1 MKKELLSAIAIFLA
15 TTGMQTV
22 AAQNATDIL
31 TPEKGYELVTAMP
44 ENLNDYYFVLT
55 EKRATDLM
63 ITATS
68 TDGPRYMKA
77 TDPGENKNV
86 VWMIEPENG
95 FNGYETGYAIQ
106 SLSKNTYIKPG
117 GNDPWN
123 VWLSAQSE
131 LTGVTQFVFSYNE
144 TDGYWTFK
152 NGPNKGEN
160 YLGTW
165 DNVPEAFVDNSRMAA
180 NKIGDNIGQ
189 YLIYSIERTVYS
201 KYEIQPL
208 INELTALKAE
218 LNAAW
223 GTKIDQ
229 AIADAEAATNDEA
242 IVTAVQNLKA
252 MITEISDFQNKKET
266 ELPRLVTFC
275 ESLYTETEVSMNED
289 TRRNAFKEAM
299 DAAQKAVETAASVE
313 ELTSAIELYQKAI
326 ADFAPVAKPAEGSS
340 LNFSYYVEQLS
351 YSINGW
357 TKTYTCQNHAH
368 KTSTEKNNGE
378 YSVTEAEGFIENWNP
393 SNFSTAGQLSYTLTE
408 LPAGLYTISAYTF
421 DNVMS
426 GKVEFFAGDQSKV
439 IDPSTSLFSLSVL
452 ENVKVDASGILTF
465 GINIPEANVTNWVGI
480 SHIQLA
486 KTGILDNSEL
496 ITALQEKLL
505 VANELVAQAMAADK
519 KTALNT
525 AIAKAETVNEN
536 STVNEISEAASALD
550 VAILGAQE
558 SIPEYEKFKV
568 ILDDVNAKAETLTDY
583 DAEAYTTAINEKLT
597 AYNEGTLAGIS
608 DEALALY
615 TILADAAK
623 SQKWQA
629 GTDYTLAIINNSFET
644 GDLTGWVLPNGQSSD
659 TNVVT
664 PDGSH
669 ATEGADGNH
678 IFNTWWQGV
687 PMEQTIEG
695 LPEGKYILS
704 LLYTGEAPETS
715 GFYVVTNGTPSE
727 KFTTA
732 QTGKLQEISTVAVVG
747 EDGKLVIRVQ
757 GSAQDGSYAPENYW
771 FWYKADNFRL
781 TPVVETINVSV
792 AENGWSTMILP
803 FTAEIPQSMTVY
815 SCNEV
820 DENNQLVLNE
830 TDLIEANTPY
840 IIKGEENTYSF
851 TGANSSSKNSYNS
864 GFLTGV
870 YASTQ
875 IPAGSYMLQSE
886 TETSAFYLIEEG
898 NEQTV
903 NAYNAYLSVPA
914 ESGITAAVL
923 TLPNMGGGTAI
934 ETIESAESLVNV
946 YSISGILIR
955 KNVKKNEALNGLSK
969 GIYIING
976 VKTVIK

>member
-1 MKKELLSAIAIFLA
+1 MKKELLSAMAIFLA

-22 AAQNATDIL
+22 VAQNATDIL

-44 ENLNDYYFVLT
+44 ENLNDYYFILT

-63 ITATS
+63 VTATS

-106 SLSKNTYIKPG
+106 SLSENTYIKPG

-165 DNVPEAFVDNSRMAA
+165 DNIPEAFVDNSRMAA
-180 NKIGDNIGQ
+180 NKTGDNIGQ
-189 YLIYSIERTVYS
+189 YLIYSIERTAYS

-208 INELTALKAE
+208 IDELTTLKAE

-229 AIADAEAATNDEA
+229 AIDDAEAATDDEA
-242 IVTAVQNLKA
+242 IFAAVQNLKA
-252 MITEISDFQNKKET
+252 MITEISDFQSKKEA

-275 ESLYTETEVSMNED
+275 ESLYTETETSMSED

-299 DAAQKAVETAASVE
+299 DAAQEAVETAASVE
-313 ELTSAIELYQKAI
+313 ELTSAIGLYQKAV

-351 YSINGW
+351 YSIDGW

-368 KTSTEKNNGE
+368 KNSTEKNNGE
-378 YSVTEAEGFIENWNP
+378 YAVTEAEGFIENWNP
-393 SNFSTAGQLSYTLTE
+393 SHFSTAGQLSYSLTE

-426 GKVEFFAGDQSKV
+426 GKVEFFAGDQSKT
-439 IDPSTSLFSLSVL
+439 IDASTNLFSLSVL

-465 GINIPEANVTNWVGI
+465 GINVPEANVTNWVGI

-519 KTALNT
+519 KSALNT
-525 AIAKAETVNEN
+525 AIAKAEAVDEN
-536 STVNEISEAASALD
+536 STVNEISEAATALD
-550 VAILGAQE
+550 AAILGAQE
-558 SIPEYEKFKV
+558 SIPEYEKFKA

-583 DAEAYTTAINEKLT
+583 DTETYTAAINEKLT
-597 AYNEGTLAGIS
+597 AYNEGTLAEIS
-608 DEALALY
+608 DETLALY

-669 ATEGADGNH
+669 ATEGADGNY

-695 LPEGKYILS
+695 LPEGKYTLS

-715 GFYVVTNGTPSE
+715 GFYVVANGTPSE

-732 QTGKLQEISTVAVVG
+732 EAGKLQEVSTVAVVG

-757 GSAQDGSYAPENYW
+757 GSAEDGSYAPENYW
-771 FWYKADNFRL
+771 FWYKTDNFRL

-792 AENGWSTMILP
+792 TGNGWSTMILP
-803 FTAEIPQSMTVY
+803 FAAEIPQGMTVY

-830 TDLIEANTPY
+830 TDQIEANTPY
-840 IIKGEENTYSF
+840 IIESEEETYSF
-851 TGANSSSKNSYNS
+851 TGANGSSKDSYNS

-870 YASTQ
+870 YANTQ
-875 IPAGSYMLQSE
+875 VPAGSYLLRDE
-886 TETSAFYLIEEG
+886 AETSAFYLIEEG

-923 TLPNMGGGTAI
+923 TLPNNGGTAI
-934 ETIESAESLVNV
+934 ETIESAETLVNV

-955 KNVKKNEALNGLSK
+955 KDVKKNEALNGLSK